1 MKIKYKVLLVSIT
14 ILLAAFMAC
23 IPASAEEAANGGIE
37 KLPELTE
44 MEEEFGI
51 KLTEMGVRYIVDP
64 NDIVSGGPPMDGI
77 PSLDDPEYVTVEEA
91 DSWIEDNE
99 LVLALVYNETKR
111 VYPLQIMVWHEIVN
125 DHINGEPILITYCP
139 LCGSGIAYERT
150 IDGEEVEFGTSGKLY
165 NSNLVMYDRK
175 TNSYWTQIGGQAI
188 VGELTGMELNA
199 ISIETV
205 VWRDWKVAH
214 PDSEVL
220 SQNTGFSRP
229 YGNDPYGNY
238 YENSIL
244 LFPVENSDTTIH
256 PKTVVFG
263 IELDGM
269 FKAYR
274 EDELIEL
281 GTIEDTVDGVDIL
294 VERDEVGIVTITN
307 QDTGEEIV
315 KERDFWFAWYAFHP
329 ETELY
334 LPEGVVLE
342 PPEDEQDS
350 PLSPTIALL
359 SVAIAFAILR
369 KKTK

>member
-1 MKIKYKVLLVSIT
+1 MISVTVLLAT
-14 ILLAAFMAC
+14 FMAC
-23 IPASAEEAANGGIE
+23 IPASAEEATEGGIE

-44 MEEEFGI
+44 MEEEMGI
-51 KLTEMGVRYIVDP
+51 MLTEMGVKYIVDP

-77 PSLDDPEYVTVEEA
+77 PSIDEPEYVTVDEA
-91 DSWIEDNE
+91 DRWIEDNE
-99 LVLALVYNETKR
+99 LVMALNHNGTKR

-125 DHINGEPILITYCP
+125 DHIKGEPILITYCP

-150 IDGEEVEFGTSGKLY
+150 INGEEVEFGTSGKLY

-188 VGELTGMELNA
+188 VGELTGMELEA

-244 LFPVENSDTTIH
+244 LFPVENSNTTIH
-256 PKTVVFG
+256 PKTVIFG
-263 IELDGM
+263 IELNDT

-274 EDELIEL
+274 EDDLIEL
-281 GTIEDTVDGVDIL
+281 GSIEDTIDGVEIL
-294 VERDEVGIVTITN
+294 VERDDVGIVTITN
-307 QDTGEEIV
+307 LETGEEIV

-334 LPEGVVLE
+334 LPEGVVPE
-342 PPEDEQDS
+342 PPEEKQDV
-350 PLSPTIALL
+350 PLGPIVPLL
-359 SVAIAFAILR
+359 SVSIAFAVLR
-369 KKTK
+369 KITK